1 MADESTRGPAREE
14 KKGKGRE
21 GLERKTK
28 AGEKKM

>member
-1 MADESTRGPAREE
+1 MADESTREE
-14 KKGKGRE
+14 KKRKGRE